1 MSKKLN
7 LAIVVFVFASL
18 MSLAHIST
26 TRANPKPSKE
36 LQSTVIS
43 ENVASDSKQQYTI
56 DNTTSK
62 IAFNTKVIN
71 PFTNKTI
78 VLSAQ
83 NNQVDGYGWLDT
95 DSKEGYLTAKIDLK
109 DFVTPVIY
117 QRDQILNSID
127 NSEIFISASLKDLN
141 IPEGIET
148 ELIVPLSIAFNE
160 HIQIIPFN
168 AKITLTATKLVA
180 VGDAKLNLA
189 NFGLNIKGTSVVDN
203 NKKKNQK
210 VTSSPVEV
218 NTTFTINALR
228 DY

>member
-26 TRANPKPSKE
+26 TRANPKPTEE
-36 LQSTVIS
+36 LQSTATI
-43 ENVASDSKQQYTI
+43 ENVVADSKQQYTI
-56 DNTTSK
+56 DNTSSK

-71 PFTNKTI
+71 PFTNKTV

-83 NNQVDGYGWLDT
+83 NNQIDGYGWLNTDT
-95 DSKEGYLTAKIDLK
+95 KDGYLTAKIDLK

-117 QRDQILNSID
+117 QRDQILNSIE

-168 AKITLTATKLVA
+168 AKITLSTNKIVA
-180 VGDAKLNLA
+180 VGDAKLNLSD
-189 NFGLNIKGTSVVDN
+189 FGFNIKGASIIDN

-210 VTSSPVEV
+210 VTTSPVEV